1 MNTRTTRGTVLTLL
15 TVPALIAIATPAAAV
30 DQTTTTDSTLT
41 SVGGVVVEEN
51 ALAESDGEGYV
62 AETGGTTVEIPGQAQ
77 DQIVVTDDDAA
88 STDFTIDLPDSNTQ
102 TAAQPSSLGGV
113 TYDTGDDSTT
123 TVLPKNDGSVQIVT
137 VLESA
142 DAPTDY
148 TYTITGSEGSYLQ
161 LQDDGSVALLS
172 TDGDW
177 EGGIAAPWAKDAN
190 GDAVETSYSVDGN
203 TLTQHVSTTADTKFP
218 VVADPWWGI
227 NYIDHTE
234 WADLWEWSPTLKV
247 YPTFWGRIAGADV
260 GWVVWMETLYK
271 TEREGHPDPD
281 TSTMRHQFYC
291 HYDFVRIVD
300 PDKESWN
307 LDTRIPDKGYLGFL
321 ASRCN

>member
-1 MNTRTTRGTVLTLL
+1 MNTRKRRGTVLALF
-15 TVPALIAIATPAAAV
+15 TVPALIAIATPAAAAN
-30 DQTTTTDSTLT
+30 QTTATDSTLT
-41 SVGGVVVEEN
+41 SLGGVVVEEN
-51 ALAESDGEGYV
+51 ASAESDGEGYV

-77 DQIVVTDDDAA
+77 DQIVVTDDDSA
-88 STDFTIDLPDSNTQ
+88 SSDFTISLPNSG
-102 TAAQPSSLGGV
+102 AAQPSSLGGV
-113 TYDTGDDSTT
+113 TYEGSDNSTT

-172 TDGDW
+172 ADGDW

-190 GDAVETSYSVDGN
+190 GDAVETSYGVDGN
-203 TLTQHVSTTADTKFP
+203 TLTQHVSTTADTVFP
-218 VVADPWWGI
+218 VVADPWWGV

-247 YPTFWGRIAGADV
+247 YPTFWGRIAGPEM
-260 GWVVWMETLYK
+260 GWIVWEETLDK
-271 TEREGHPDPD
+271 TEREGHPDPN
-281 TSTMRHQFYC
+281 TSTMINQFYC
-291 HYDFVRIVD
+291 HYDFVRVRY
-300 PDKESWN
+300 PRKESWN
-307 LDTRIPDKGYLGFL
+307 LDTQIPDKGYLGF
-321 ASRCN
+321 AMSGCN